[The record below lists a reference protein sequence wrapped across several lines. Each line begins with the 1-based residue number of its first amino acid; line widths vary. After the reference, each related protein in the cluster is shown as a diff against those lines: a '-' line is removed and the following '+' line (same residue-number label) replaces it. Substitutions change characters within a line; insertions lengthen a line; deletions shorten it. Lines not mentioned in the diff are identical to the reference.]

1 LNDREE
7 IRRKL
12 AVVSSSSSLSSFNEY
27 SNNENFSSDYLQKPY
42 LIQNNY
48 FGNSALS
55 WFLFSNSF
63 NLSSTFKARQNLQ
76 ICFMNEAKDDQQEA
90 VAESSETKSST
101 TETPSSC
108 NIEPLSRFAFSSP
121 TCADPITEISTYQT
135 QLQVCVCFYSLFF
148 AELFLSSYL
157 FEFRMS

>member
-48 FGNSALS
+48 FGNSVS
-55 WFLFSNSF
+55 TWFLFSNSF

-76 ICFMNEAKDDQQEA
+76 ICFMNETNNDQQEA
-90 VAESSETKSST
+90 DAETGETKSVTSD
-101 TETPSSC
+101 TPSSC
-108 NIEPLSRFAFSSP
+108 TIEPLSRFAFSSP
-121 TCADPITEISTYQT
+121 TCTDPISEILTYQS
-135 QLQVCVCFYSLFF
+135 QLQVCVFIY
-148 AELFLSSYL
+148 FLKRINLY
-157 FEFRMS
+157 